1 MKTWPI
7 ASMLLMAALA
17 QSGCAGDP
25 TSGYS
30 TQSIFPTKY
39 TTVAVPVI
47 ENQTYF
53 REIGFMLTQALIT
66 EIESRTPYKVTSE
79 TRADSLLTGRI
90 TAVELTSLS
99 QNETTGLDEEVVVG
113 VTIDF
118 EWMDLE
124 TDATIVLR
132 SNFEGA
138 GLFVPT
144 PPSGEYLEIGEV
156 AVVQQLASD
165 MVDEMQAAW

>member
-1 MKTWPI
+1 MKPLLVAVALVVST
-7 ASMLLMAALA
+7 LMA
-17 QSGCAGDP
+17 GCSADP
-25 TSGYS
+25 RTGYS
-30 TQSIFPTKY
+30 TESIYPTKY
-39 TTVAVPVI
+39 QTVAIPVI
-47 ENQTYF
+47 KNETYA
-53 REIGFMLTQALIT
+53 RDVGFMLTQALIT

-79 TRADSLLTGRI
+79 TYADSLLTGRI
-90 TAVELTSLS
+90 TAVRLTALS
-99 QNETTGLDEEVVVG
+99 QNSTTGLDEEVIVG
-113 VTIDF
+113 VTVDF

-124 TDATIVLR
+124 TDATIVQR

>member
-1 MKTWPI
+1 MKPLLVAAALI
-7 ASMLLMAALA
+7 ASALVA
-17 QSGCAGDP
+17 GCSSDP
-25 TSGYS
+25 RTGYS
-30 TQSIFPTKY
+30 TESIYPTKY
-39 TTVAVPVI
+39 RTVAIPVI
-47 ENQTYF
+47 RNETYA
-53 REIGFMLTQALIT
+53 RDIGFMLTQALIT

-79 TRADSLLTGRI
+79 TYADSLLTGRI
-90 TAVELTSLS
+90 IAVQLTALS
-99 QNETTGLDEEVVVG
+99 QNSTTGLDEEVIVG
-113 VTIDF
+113 VTVDF

-124 TDATIVLR
+124 TDATIVQR

>member
-1 MKTWPI
+1 
-7 ASMLLMAALA
+7 MANATATSRFALDA
-17 QSGCAGDP
+17 
-25 TSGYS
+25 
-30 TQSIFPTKY
+30 
-39 TTVAVPVI
+39 
-47 ENQTYF
+47 
-53 REIGFMLTQALIT
+53 TQALIT

-79 TRADSLLTGRI
+79 NSADSLLSGQI
-90 TAVELTSLS
+90 TAVRLTALS
-99 QNETTGLDEEVVVG
+99 QNRTTGLDEEVIVG
-113 VTIDF
+113 VTVDF

-124 TDATIVLR
+124 DDTTIVKR

-144 PPSGEYLEIGEV
+144 PPSGEYLEVGEV

>member
-1 MKTWPI
+1 MKRALI
-7 ASMLLMAALA
+7 ALLTTLLA
-17 QSGCAGDP
+17 CGCSGDP
-25 TSGYS
+25 RMGYS
-30 TQSIFPTKY
+30 TESIYPTAYK
-39 TTVAVPVI
+39 TVAIPVI
-47 ENQTYF
+47 KNETYS

-66 EIESRTPYKVTSE
+66 EIETRTPYKVTSE
-79 TRADSLLTGRI
+79 TYADTLLTGRI
-90 TAVELTSLS
+90 TAVRLTALS
-99 QNETTGLDEEVVVG
+99 QNESTGLDEEVIVG
-113 VTIDF
+113 VTVNF

-124 TDATIVLR
+124 NDATIVKR

-144 PPSGEYLEIGEV
+144 PPSGEYMQIGEV

>member
-1 MKTWPI
+1 M
-7 ASMLLMAALA
+7 
-17 QSGCAGDP
+17 
-25 TSGYS
+25 
-30 TQSIFPTKY
+30 
-39 TTVAVPVI
+39 
-47 ENQTYF
+47 
-53 REIGFMLTQALIT
+53 
-66 EIESRTPYKVTSE
+66 
-79 TRADSLLTGRI
+79 
-90 TAVELTSLS
+90 
-99 QNETTGLDEEVVVG
+99 G

>member
-1 MKTWPI
+1 MKHLI
-7 ASMLLMAALA
+7 YACAMLGFILLA
-17 QSGCAGDP
+17 GCSSDP
-25 TSGYS
+25 TTGYS
-30 TQSIFPTKY
+30 TQSIFPKKY
-39 TTVAVPVI
+39 RTVAIPVI
-47 ENQTYF
+47 KNETYY
-53 REIGFMLTQALIT
+53 REVGFLLTQALIT

-79 TRADSLLTGRI
+79 TNADSLLTGQI
-90 TAVELTSLS
+90 TAVQLTALS
-99 QNETTGLDEEVVVG
+99 QNRTTGLDEEVIVG
-113 VTIDF
+113 VTVDF

-124 TDATIVLR
+124 DDSTIVKR

-144 PPSGEYLEIGEV
+144 PPSGEYLEVGEV

>member
-1 MKTWPI
+1 MKI
-7 ASMLLMAALA
+7 HLLAILMLTTACV
-17 QSGCAGDP
+17 QVGCSSDP
-25 TSGYS
+25 TTGYS
-30 TQSIFPTKY
+30 TQSIFPEKY
-39 TTVAVPVI
+39 ATVAIPVI
-47 ENQTYF
+47 ENETYF
-53 REIGFMLTQALIT
+53 REMGFLLTLALIT

-79 TRADSLLTGRI
+79 YKADSLLTGRI

-99 QNETTGLDEEVVVG
+99 QNESTGLDEEVIVG
-113 VTIDF
+113 VTINF

-124 TDATIVLR
+124 TDAVIVTR

-138 GLFVPT
+138 GLFVPS
-144 PPSGEYLEIGEV
+144 PPSGEYLQIGEV